1 MDWSHYLVF
10 EEYSRK
16 LMLEKCFRTMSIL
29 SLNVTRKKNRKIK
42 VVYQDR
48 THTHS
53 HAQTHTPNCMTEWET
68 HKEHT
73 HTLSYLKRP
82 LSLHLMHLMQ
92 RLPFS
97 TKILVM
103 GHTVKCGESFSNASD
118 LQCPPLNRITSGQHK
133 CDNNKRMILLTSG
146 FWLLIRHN
154 GVGSIW
160 LQ

>member
-1 MDWSHYLVF
+1 MLLVFQADWSHYLFF

-73 HTLSYLKRP
+73 HTHTILFKETFKSP
-82 LSLHLMHLMQ
+82 LDAPYAETTIQYKNISHGSHRKMWRKFFKCLW
-92 RLPFS
+92 F
-97 TKILVM
+97 
-103 GHTVKCGESFSNASD
+103 TVPAA
-118 LQCPPLNRITSGQHK
+118 
-133 CDNNKRMILLTSG
+133 
-146 FWLLIRHN
+146 
-154 GVGSIW
+154 
-160 LQ
+160 